1 MNPWPWKRLRDF
13 RGRTRLAAGMKKVGL
28 VLTILSVL
36 VSPLGLILHGASYAR
51 WRWVNDNWYSRPL
64 MLGAVGALG
73 TYALQRSADGGLI
86 GFYDRTLTQMG
97 EPGGIAGSVTSW
109 ILLGTFPALLMCTLH
124 GLGLALSYEHAH
136 KVWIRP
142 MRSNLSMKL
151 RERVNAHRISN
162 DASSGKGRLIFGLH
176 AGDTLPWGD
185 GRRGAVVSRPFK
197 KIGHGFI
204 LGQQGSGKTALALNL
219 ADQFIANGLSL
230 AFPDFKGDSVTCASL
245 HASAVSAGVPFY
257 AFSFTRLNGYTNVH
271 YDPLGWEGSSNDKA
285 ALIIK
290 ALPFPA
296 EDSAANY
303 YRIKAEAYL
312 PLQFDVLEKVGLA
325 EGEGTFDFLLATV
338 EPNNLINRMAPLRG
352 NPETADLYKR
362 WHTAISGHSAG
373 DLEGLRGNLAKVVN
387 SGGKYL
393 RPATGDGINLD
404 LRKVLDEG
412 AVIYFELPSTLDA
425 VSSITMG
432 TLLMQDIKA
441 IIGQRAKAAD
451 KSFRDVILMSDEASA
466 LGVRADIMDDI
477 SKQGRSSKIWNW
489 TITQSIVTW
498 PETTRR
504 EVVNN
509 ATVRVVFNMQEGE
522 SQLLLTEGMP
532 MSYYLSV
539 RKGFDMGDSLMGE
552 SSHNSGRGGTEE
564 IMEDKQLKPGQIG
577 SLPNRRAWIWV
588 SGGDDGVKLVQGRA
602 RKRTLPWRDEAPSDV
617 VVIKPVLRNRVAEIL
632 SGATPAPQ
640 AAPVEIPAHVEG
652 TALES
657 TPADWVPEQLPAP
670 PAVSAGP
677 VGRLS
682 GTPSP
687 AFEGGHPV
695 VDTPEADYEAEP
707 GSQPLSVILSQRKQA
722 KAEPVV
728 DAPPVQPMETAP
740 APEPR
745 PVRQASPAPAP
756 RPAPA
761 AQARNPLLPP
771 LVQTPPVVAET
782 PAPLEGTE
790 VPGTAPSPAAPAS
803 DDDEYPDDK
812 NPWMR
817 SGKNPFV

>member
-1 MNPWPWKRLRDF
+1 
-13 RGRTRLAAGMKKVGL
+13 
-28 VLTILSVL
+28 
-36 VSPLGLILHGASYAR
+36 
-51 WRWVNDNWYSRPL
+51 
-64 MLGAVGALG
+64 
-73 TYALQRSADGGLI
+73 
-86 GFYDRTLTQMG
+86 
-97 EPGGIAGSVTSW
+97 
-109 ILLGTFPALLMCTLH
+109 
-124 GLGLALSYEHAH
+124 
-136 KVWIRP
+136 
-142 MRSNLSMKL
+142 
-151 RERVNAHRISN
+151 
-162 DASSGKGRLIFGLH
+162 
-176 AGDTLPWGD
+176 
-185 GRRGAVVSRPFK
+185 
-197 KIGHGFI
+197 
-204 LGQQGSGKTALALNL
+204 
-219 ADQFIANGLSL
+219 
-230 AFPDFKGDSVTCASL
+230 
-245 HASAVSAGVPFY
+245 
-257 AFSFTRLNGYTNVH
+257 
-271 YDPLGWEGSSNDKA
+271 
-285 ALIIK
+285 
-290 ALPFPA
+290 
-296 EDSAANY
+296 
-303 YRIKAEAYL
+303 
-312 PLQFDVLEKVGLA
+312 
-325 EGEGTFDFLLATV
+325 
-338 EPNNLINRMAPLRG
+338 
-352 NPETADLYKR
+352 
-362 WHTAISGHSAG
+362 
-373 DLEGLRGNLAKVVN
+373 
-387 SGGKYL
+387 
-393 RPATGDGINLD
+393 
-404 LRKVLDEG
+404 
-412 AVIYFELPSTLDA
+412 
-425 VSSITMG
+425 
-432 TLLMQDIKA
+432 
-441 IIGQRAKAAD
+441 
-451 KSFRDVILMSDEASA
+451 
-466 LGVRADIMDDI
+466 
-477 SKQGRSSKIWNW
+477 
-489 TITQSIVTW
+489 
-498 PETTRR
+498 
-504 EVVNN
+504 
-509 ATVRVVFNMQEGE
+509 
-522 SQLLLTEGMP
+522 

-577 SLPNRRAWIWV
+577 SLSNRRAWIWV

-617 VVIKPVLRNRVAEIL
+617 VIIKPVLRNRVAEIL

-640 AAPVEIPAHVEG
+640 AAPVEVHAHVEG

-728 DAPPVQPMETAP
+728 DAPPVQPTETAP

-756 RPAPA
+756 RPAPP

-790 VPGTAPSPAAPAS
+790 VPGAAPSPAAPAS

>member
-36 VSPLGLILHGASYAR
+36 VSPLGLILHGAAYAR
-51 WRWVNDNWYSRPL
+51 WRWVNDNWYTRPL
-64 MLGAVGALG
+64 MFGAVGALG
-73 TYALQRSADGGLI
+73 TYALHRSTDGGLI
-86 GFYDRTLTQMG
+86 GFYNQALTQMG

-124 GLGLALSYEHAH
+124 GLGLALSYEHGH

-142 MRSNLSMKL
+142 MRSNLAMKL
-151 RERVNAHRISN
+151 RERVNARRISN
-162 DASSGKGRLIFGLH
+162 DAASGNGRLIFGLH

-197 KIGHGFI
+197 KVGHGFI
-204 LGQQGSGKTALALNL
+204 LGQQGSGKTAQALNL
-219 ADQFIANGLSL
+219 ADQFIANGFSL
-230 AFPDFKGDSVTCASL
+230 AFPDFKGDTFTRDSL
-245 HASAVSAGVPFY
+245 YSSAGSAGVPFY

-362 WHTAISGHSAG
+362 WHTTISSHSMG

-387 SGGKYL
+387 AGGKYL

-412 AVIYFELPSTLDA
+412 AVVYFELPSTLDA

-432 TLLMQDIKA
+432 TLLMQDMKA
-441 IIGQRAKAAD
+441 IIGQRAKAVD

-477 SKQGRSSKIWNW
+477 SKQGRSSKVWNW

-509 ATVRVVFNMQEGE
+509 ATVRMVFNMQEGE

-602 RKRTLPWRDEAPSDV
+602 RKRTLPWKDEAPGDV
-617 VVIKPVLRNRVAEIL
+617 VIIKPVLRNRVAEIL
-632 SGATPAPQ
+632 SGATTVSRAAPADMPAPT
-640 AAPVEIPAHVEG
+640 EDR
-652 TALES
+652 ALES
-657 TPADWVPEQLPAP
+657 TPADWVPERLPAP
-670 PAVSAGP
+670 PAVTAAPMTRPS
-677 VGRLS
+677 S
-682 GTPSP
+682 TPAP
-687 AFEGGHPV
+687 TFEDGHAAMGA
-695 VDTPEADYEAEP
+695 PEADYEPEP
-707 GSQPLSVILSQRKQA
+707 GSQPLSVILSQRKLA
-722 KAEPVV
+722 KSEPVTT
-728 DAPPVQPMETAP
+728 APPLQQTQMASE
-740 APEPR
+740 PEPR
-745 PVRQASPAPAP
+745 PAQHAAPASAP
-756 RPAPA
+756 RPAPP

-771 LVQTPPVVAET
+771 LVQTPPTVEET
-782 PAPLEGTE
+782 SAPTGGPE
-790 VPGTAPSPAAPAS
+790 VRGATPSPTDPPRK
-803 DDDEYPDDK
+803 DDDYPDDK

-817 SGKNPFV
+817 SGKNPFA